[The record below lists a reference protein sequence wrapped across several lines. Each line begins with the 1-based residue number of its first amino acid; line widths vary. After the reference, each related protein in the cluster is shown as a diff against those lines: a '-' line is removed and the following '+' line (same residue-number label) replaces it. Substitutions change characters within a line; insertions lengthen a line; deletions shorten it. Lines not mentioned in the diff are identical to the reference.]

1 MFQNVIS
8 CDNNNYTSNIK
19 QKHKFLESY
28 CSYKLIFVQY
38 KDFLE
43 ENFSS
48 KSLALFG
55 NFNYFW
61 REWWWW
67 KKMRRKRTKCFCMK
81 KEGVSMYLVV
91 ERDRNSIQTQKK
103 WTDIICTY
111 TIFFPSKLSFNI
123 WMISKSLGFFFRNL
137 MSPLNLSY
145 RPSQKLFLQVRTHVL
160 INKHLLQN
168 VFTSKKQTFTDRYEC
183 IIG

>member
-8 CDNNNYTSNIK
+8 CDNNNYNSNIK
-19 QKHKFLESY
+19 QNINFLN
-28 CSYKLIFVQY
+28 LIVATNCFLFSI
-38 KDFLE
+38 KSFLE

-67 KKMRRKRTKCFCMK
+67 KKMRRKKNKMFLCEK
-81 KEGVSMYLVV
+81 GGVPMYLVV
-91 ERDRNSIQTQKK
+91 ERDRNSIQTQKMNR
-103 WTDIICTY
+103 Y
-111 TIFFPSKLSFNI
+111 NMYVHNIFFPSKLSCNI
-123 WMISKSLGFFFRNL
+123 WMISKSLDFFFRNL

-145 RPSQKLFLQVRTHVL
+145 RPSQKLFLQVRTRWML
-160 INKHLLQN
+160 IN
-168 VFTSKKQTFTDRYEC
+168 
-183 IIG
+183 